1 MDLGERVPAHLVA
14 TLPRLFGPYLLVER
28 LAEGGM
34 GEVYLAKHRRAD
46 GGEDF
51 CVVKKLL
58 PKLLGDREYVTRFID
73 EARIVVTLEQ
83 KNIAETFDVGKVD
96 GEIYL
101 AMEYIA
107 GLDLRALLQRA
118 EAQDAVLPVPAT
130 LHIACELLAA
140 LDYAHK
146 RRHPIT
152 DEPLHLVHRDVSPQ
166 NVIVGFDNRVMLIDF
181 GLASSRL
188 KIEKTEPNVVMGK
201 MAYMSPEQAK
211 GNVTDAR
218 TDQFAVAVM
227 LYEMLSGE
235 RFYAG
240 MSPLDVFNV
249 VGKGTFR
256 PRRFDAIDPKLRDAI
271 DRALQKN
278 PDARF
283 PDAARFRKVLLSN
296 LHGRFAESGE
306 VALERTVRALA
317 ERDLVDD
324 WQRLL
329 DADDVSVA
337 SFAEEFRANERSTS
351 SAMSETLAQSLLHES
366 DHDALEGSR
375 TDDDL
380 ALLIPDRA
388 RRTHGEQT
396 RVTLDAKLR
405 AQGVDPTQIVRDR
418 RPLEV
423 RDPTVVVRDRAKS
436 LPALGGL
443 PSRPA
448 SGSHEIVRMV
458 SILDPNQRQE
468 RAWAVPFFVGLGL
481 ALIIAIAAAVAL
493 TFGSR

>member
-1 MDLGERVPAHLVA
+1 MDLGERVPAHLIA

-46 GGEDF
+46 GGEDV

-73 EARIVVTLEQ
+73 EARVVVTLDQ
-83 KNIAETFDVGKVD
+83 KNIAETFDVGKVH

-107 GLDLRALLQRA
+107 GLDLRALLERA
-118 EAQDAVLPVPAT
+118 EAQNAVLPVPAT
-130 LHIACELLAA
+130 LHIICELLAA

-146 RRHPIT
+146 RRHPISQQ
-152 DEPLHLVHRDVSPQ
+152 PLQLVHRDVSPQ

-181 GLASSRL
+181 GLASSKL
-188 KIEKTEPNVVMGK
+188 KIEKTEPHVVMGK
-201 MAYMSPEQAK
+201 MAYMSPEQAR
-211 GNVTDAR
+211 GLATDAR
-218 TDQFAVAVM
+218 TDQFAAAVM
-227 LYEMLSGE
+227 LYEMLAGE

-240 MSPLDVFNV
+240 LSPLDVFNV

-271 DRALQKN
+271 DRALQKD

-283 PDAARFRKVLLSN
+283 SDAARFRKVLLSH
-296 LHGRFAESGE
+296 LHGRYAESGE

-317 ERDLVDD
+317 DEDLVED
-324 WQRLL
+324 WQRLR
-329 DADDVSVA
+329 DVDEVSVA
-337 SFAEEFRANERSTS
+337 AFAEEHRPSDLS
-351 SAMSETLAQSLLHES
+351 SSYVKSETLAQSFMRES
-366 DHDALEGSR
+366 DDDALEGSR

-396 RVTLDAKLR
+396 RVTLDARLR
-405 AQGVDPTQIVRDR
+405 EQGVDPTQVVRDR
-418 RPLEV
+418 RAQVP
-423 RDPTVVVRDRAKS
+423 RDPTVVVRERS
-436 LPALGGL
+436 SQPPALGGL
-443 PSRPA
+443 PSRPS
-448 SGSHEIVRMV
+448 SGSHEIVKMVTMTDQVPATKRKWPAVV
-458 SILDPNQRQE
+458 SIGFG
-468 RAWAVPFFVGLGL
+468 VTIV
-481 ALIIAIAAAVAL
+481 IAIAALIA
-493 TFGSR
+493 TSFGR